1 MHTNILP
8 IDTKNILN
16 ALSKTDFIRDFYL
29 TGGTALSLLIGH
41 RESQDLDFFNQKNF
55 EPELVQK
62 KLETVGNLKSVAI
75 EAGTLNCF
83 LDNVKFQFLYYPYRL
98 LEAKIEW
105 ENIYLSSKLDLACTK
120 LITISARG
128 SKKDF
133 IDIYFLLKEF
143 DLQLLFEKLKEKY
156 PKIDYNE
163 AHILKSLVYFVDA
176 DEQPLPR
183 MHQEVTWEK
192 IKEEIVNK
200 VRNFKI

>member
-1 MHTNILP
+1 MYTNILP
-8 IDTKNILN
+8 GNTQTILQN
-16 ALSKTDFIRDFYL
+16 LKKTDFIDSFYL
-29 TGGTALSLLIGH
+29 SGGTALALQIGH
-41 RESQDLDFFNQKNF
+41 RESHDLDFFNQNDF
-55 EPELVQK
+55 NPELIQK
-62 KLETVGNLKSVAI
+62 ELEVIGKLTSI
-75 EAGTLNCF
+75 EVSKGTLNCF

-98 LEAKIEW
+98 LEPKIEW